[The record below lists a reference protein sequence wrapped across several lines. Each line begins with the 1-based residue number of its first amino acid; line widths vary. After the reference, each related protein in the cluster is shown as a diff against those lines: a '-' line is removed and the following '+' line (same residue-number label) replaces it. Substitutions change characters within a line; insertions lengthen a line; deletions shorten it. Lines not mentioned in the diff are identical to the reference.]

1 MSALN
6 SLHISMPQP
15 DPFNPYN
22 HRNSRSSLSSTGS
35 SNSPLSPPNDSN
47 WDPNDMDD
55 GNRRS
60 AKRGVSTF
68 ISKLFRYVEKKFRN
82 RKYFFF

>member
-1 MSALN
+1 MSTLN
-6 SLHISMPQP
+6 ALHISVPQP
-15 DPFNPYN
+15 DPFNNPYS

-35 SNSPLSPPNDSN
+35 SNSPLSPSNDGNWEPNEI
-47 WDPNDMDD
+47 DD

-68 ISKLFRYVEKKFRN
+68 ISKLFRYAIIRIIQEQ
-82 RKYFFF
+82 